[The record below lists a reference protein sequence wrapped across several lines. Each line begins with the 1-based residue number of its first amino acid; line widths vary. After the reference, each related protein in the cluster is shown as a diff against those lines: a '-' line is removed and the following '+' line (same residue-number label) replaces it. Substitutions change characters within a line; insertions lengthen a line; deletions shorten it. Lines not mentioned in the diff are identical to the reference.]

1 MCWGGYSVEVN
12 KELIDRII
20 RRLGRV
26 VISHLPK
33 VDALHE
39 VRVRK
44 KLKAIS
50 NDSSHPLH
58 DEFQTRVIPRRGR
71 LRTNRSVT
79 NRYTNSFVGQAIK
92 LFNVEFV
99 R

>member
-1 MCWGGYSVEVN
+1 MCWGGNSVEVN

-33 VDALHE
+33 VDAVHE

-58 DEFQTRVIPRRGR
+58 DEFQTRVIPRCGR
-71 LRTNRSVT
+71 LRTSRSVT
-79 NRYTNSFVGQAIK
+79 NR
-92 LFNVEFV
+92 
-99 R
+99 